1 MPQPKTP
8 SAPSHQGR
16 SASGK
21 VPGAGLH
28 SISTTGKRYGPTEA
42 TVALAVPSY
51 APHCASTTPTGYTC
65 PAELGMLIR
74 SKLHATACP
83 GAGARGEL
91 AMIEWSDLQPDGSY
105 EGYARL
111 YVWDDSTQA
120 AEVAGWFTEA
130 GLIDVL
136 IDQQMHDAGNQIH
149 EGRAIDGV
157 RSWDIRFSTKPTAQP
172 PRPATGI
179 YRSGRR

>member
-1 MPQPKTP
+1 MEQ
-8 SAPSHQGR
+8 AN
-16 SASGK
+16 
-21 VPGAGLH
+21 
-28 SISTTGKRYGPTEA
+28 
-42 TVALAVPSY
+42 
-51 APHCASTTPTGYTC
+51 TC

-74 SKLHATACP
+74 SKLHATSCP

-91 AMIEWSDLQPDGSY
+91 ALIEWSDLQPDGSY

-157 RSWDIRFSTKPTAQP
+157 RSWDIRFSTKPTAQL
-172 PRPATGI
+172 PRPATVCMAEYQWQGQT
-179 YRSGRR
+179 RRLPAKQLLDALSLDCPLAPSSLAVTFYDAPNPHA

>member
-1 MPQPKTP
+1 MEQ
-8 SAPSHQGR
+8 AN
-16 SASGK
+16 
-21 VPGAGLH
+21 
-28 SISTTGKRYGPTEA
+28 
-42 TVALAVPSY
+42 
-51 APHCASTTPTGYTC
+51 TC

-172 PRPATGI
+172 PRPATVCMAEYQWQGQT
-179 YRSGRR
+179 RRLPAKQLLEALSLDCPQVPASLTVTFYDAPNPHA